1 MRDEVACSTQ
11 PAPAGRKRARV
22 SSLAWL
28 LVAFVCATGCKKP
41 ETTETKKDDAAG
53 QAKAPV
59 ATKFSKVEERRVS
72 PRLEVNGSLDPD
84 ERSEVSAQTSGVVL
98 TVKVDVGTRVKK
110 GDLLV
115 ELDGKEAGLRLQ
127 AANAST
133 ESQRARLGLKGSSK
147 FDAESVADVKAAKEA
162 RDMANTDYERTK
174 MLFESGAISKSQYDQ
189 SKSAKERADANYDS
203 SRNGAEQAW
212 VSLLGMQSQAGLSSK
227 SVDDTKVRA
236 PFDGVIDAKRIAPGE
251 FANLGRVV
259 AVLVRE
265 DPLRFRFDVPE
276 GQSSL
281 IGIGNAIDV
290 RVAAFPDKVFKG
302 EVKRVGAMVK
312 SATRTL
318 PIEAE
323 VPNPDHVLKPGFFAK
338 GTVQLAGET
347 RPVMMVPTSAL
358 IAISGGSKVFVKS
371 GDKVIER
378 LVVAGHVYGDQQEVT
393 GQITKDDEV
402 ATQNVADLS
411 DGASVT
417 Y

>member
-1 MRDEVACSTQ
+1 
-11 PAPAGRKRARV
+11 
-22 SSLAWL
+22 
-28 LVAFVCATGCKKP
+28 
-41 ETTETKKDDAAG
+41 
-53 QAKAPV
+53 
-59 ATKFSKVEERRVS
+59 
-72 PRLEVNGSLDPD
+72 
-84 ERSEVSAQTSGVVL
+84 
-98 TVKVDVGTRVKK
+98 
-110 GDLLV
+110 
-115 ELDGKEAGLRLQ
+115 
-127 AANAST
+127 
-133 ESQRARLGLKGSSK
+133 LKGSSK
-147 FDAESVADVKAAKEA
+147 FDADSVADVKAAKEA

-251 FANLGRVV
+251 FASLGRVV

-276 GQSSL
+276 VQSSL
-281 IGIGNAIDV
+281 ISVGNSIDV

-323 VPNPDHVLKPGFFAK
+323 VPNPEHVLKPGFFAK

-358 IAISGGSKVFVKS
+358 LAVSGGSKVFVKS

-393 GQITKDDEV
+393 GQISKDDEV

>member
-1 MRDEVACSTQ
+1 MRDKVACSTQ
-11 PAPAGRKRARV
+11 PASVERKHARV
-22 SSLAWL
+22 STLAL
-28 LVAFVCATGCKKP
+28 LLLAVACAPGCKKP
-41 ETTETKKDDAAG
+41 DAQTKKDDAGA
-53 QAKAPV
+53 QAKAPI
-59 ATKFSKVEERRVS
+59 ATKFSKVEESRVS

-98 TVKVDVGTRVKK
+98 TVKVDVGSRVKK
-110 GDLLV
+110 GDVLV
-115 ELDGKEAGLRLQ
+115 ELDSKEAGLRLQ

-133 ESQRARLGLKGSSK
+133 ESQRARLGLKGNSK
-147 FDAESVADVKAAKEA
+147 FDADSVADVKAAKEA

-189 SKSAKERADANYDS
+189 AKSAKERADANYDS

-236 PFDGVIDAKRIAPGE
+236 PFDGVVDAKRIAPGE
-251 FANLGRVV
+251 FASLGRVV

-265 DPLRFRFDVPE
+265 DPLRFRFDVSE

-281 IGIGNAIDV
+281 VSVGNSIDI

-312 SATRTL
+312 SQTRTL

-323 VPNPDHVLKPGFFAK
+323 VPNPDHLLKAGFFAR

-347 RPVMMVPTSAL
+347 RPVLTVPTSAL
-358 IAISGGSKVFVKS
+358 VATTGGSKVFVRS

-378 LVVAGHVYGDQQEVT
+378 LVVAGHIYGDKQEVS
-393 GQITKDDEV
+393 GQLSKDEEV
-402 ATQNVADLS
+402 ATENVADLS

-417 Y
+417 H

>member
-1 MRDEVACSTQ
+1 MRDQLACPRE
-11 PAPAGRKRARV
+11 PAPTARPRTLGA
-22 SSLAWL
+22 SLAWL
-28 LVAFVCATGCKKP
+28 LVAGVIIGGCKKP
-41 ETTETKKDDAAG
+41 ETETKKDDAAA

-59 ATKFSKVEERRVS
+59 GTKFKKVEERSVS

-98 TVKVDVGTRVKK
+98 SVKVDVGTRVKK

-115 ELDGKEAGLRLQ
+115 ELDSKEAGLRLE

-133 ESQRARLGLKGSSK
+133 ASQRARLGLKGDSK
-147 FDAESVADVKAAKEA
+147 FDADSVADVKAAKET

-189 SKSAKERADANYDS
+189 AKSAKERADASYDS
-203 SRNGAEQAW
+203 ARNGAEQAW
-212 VSLLGMQSQAGLSSK
+212 VALLGMQSQAGLSSK

-236 PFDGVIDAKRIAPGE
+236 PFDGVVDAKRIAPGE
-251 FANLGRVV
+251 FAGLGRVV

-281 IGIGNAIDV
+281 VTVGNSIDI
-290 RVAAFPDKVFKG
+290 RVAAFPEKVFKG

-312 SATRTL
+312 SQTRTL

-323 VPNPDHVLKPGFFAK
+323 VPNDDNLQKPGFIATR
-338 GTVQLAGET
+338 TVQLVGET
-347 RPVMMVPTSAL
+347 RPVLMVPTAAL
-358 IAISGGSKVFVKS
+358 VPVTGGSKVYVKN

-378 LVVAGHVYGDQQEVT
+378 LVVAGHIYGD
-393 GQITKDDEV
+393 
-402 ATQNVADLS
+402 
-411 DGASVT
+411 
-417 Y
+417 